1 MPGTHG
7 PPPRSPTRTSGRRGC
22 RPFVGLVRSPLPY
35 QELIS
40 IQDSYPN
47 SPVHQNATHPTPT
60 QSGASWRFG
69 HSPAGGASEPGP
81 APGVAGSDQRQGAPD
96 GKAATGGGSQ
106 PTTAVRKRRPKGKSR
121 PRDKKQRPAQ
131 SVRLN
136 EREHTVIQ
144 AGADA
149 VGMSVAGFLAHSA
162 LAAARDQTRTAA
174 TIAAEQDI
182 LTELFA
188 TGRKLGWAGS
198 NLNQMTKALNSGGD
212 IARIEETLAAVRHA
226 ATATRA
232 AVARINNRQKD
243 ETA

>member
-1 MPGTHG
+1 M
-7 PPPRSPTRTSGRRGC
+7 
-22 RPFVGLVRSPLPY
+22 
-35 QELIS
+35 
-40 IQDSYPN
+40 QDSCTN
-47 SPVHQNATHPTPT
+47 SPEHQNVNRATPA
-60 QSGASWRFG
+60 QSEASWRFG

-96 GKAATGGGSQ
+96 GMAATGGGSH
-106 PTTAVRKRRPKGKSR
+106 PTTAVRKRSPKGKSR

-198 NLNQMTKALNSGGD
+198 NLNQMAKALNSGGD
-212 IARIEETLAAVRHA
+212 IARIEGTLAAVRHA

-232 AVARINNRQKD
+232 AVERINNRQKD